1 MIINNQKQAVNL
13 RIQKFLAL
21 LILVVIIGLIYFANI
36 IPRGLYGLN
45 KNQVAVG
52 IIMLFA
58 GYFIFDYLR
67 NYYYISYNDTGDKFI
82 LRYFSLR
89 PLEDR
94 KHAIEFNKNEFHS
107 FELVRS
113 FFGLNET
120 LIIYRST
127 SKGVAK
133 YPGVSLSAIS
143 KADKEKMIASF
154 QKLIRVN
161 KK

>member
-13 RIQKFLAL
+13 RIQKSLSL
-21 LILVVIIGLIYFANI
+21 LILIIIIGLIYFANI
-36 IPRGLYGLN
+36 IPRGLFGLST
-45 KNQVAVG
+45 NQVAAV
-52 IIMLFA
+52 IILLFA
-58 GYFIFDYLR
+58 GYFIFDYMR
-67 NYYYISYNDTGDKFI
+67 NYYYVFYSDTGDKFV

-94 KHAIEFNKNEFHS
+94 KNAIEFNKHEIHS

-120 LIIYRST
+120 LIVYRST

-133 YPGVSLSAIS
+133 YPGVSLSAVS
-143 KADKEKMIASF
+143 KADKEKIVASL
-154 QKLIRVN
+154 QKLIRLN